1 MGFNTVAMILNDHMH
16 ELEKAPHSLAYA
28 LCNPPF
34 YGERAIEMWRK
45 HFRDKMEETGERISC
60 VSPLGGLNILPTF
73 HADDVHFLYA
83 GKNTLERLDFLKFG
97 TAKVPNWEQVPG
109 GLKKLKLEPKAV
121 NTVTLILPEWWSKDR

>member
-1 MGFNTVAMILNDHMH
+1 VGFNTVAMILNDHMH
-16 ELEKAPHSLAYA
+16 ELEKAPQSLAYA

-34 YGERAIEMWRK
+34 CGERAIEMWRK

-83 GKNTLERLDFLKFG
+83 GKNTLERLEFLKFG
-97 TAKVPNWEQVPG
+97 TATFRRFRNGPTSSKT
-109 GLKKLKLEPKAV
+109 V
-121 NTVTLILPEWWSKDR
+121 NTVTLALPDWWSKDR